1 MQDPPTETRQEPK
14 DRLQEVRQ
22 MVSEV
27 TVIMKDNLE
36 KVVERD
42 EKLNTLSV
50 RTKELEASVSTIH
63 RDWRT
68 WLCNSHDCILLNAM
82 LEVIFIYTSYAGTS
96 CKSISLCLALQMS
109 EQRDVFF
116 MQLFAVVQAIMES

>member
-63 RDWRT
+63 RDWRR
-68 WLCNSHDCILLNAM
+68 WLCNSCDCILLNFM
-82 LEVIFIYTSYAGTS
+82 LEVIFIITSYAGT
-96 CKSISLCLALQMS
+96 KLQKYIPLLS
-109 EQRDVFF
+109 TSD
-116 MQLFAVVQAIMES
+116 I